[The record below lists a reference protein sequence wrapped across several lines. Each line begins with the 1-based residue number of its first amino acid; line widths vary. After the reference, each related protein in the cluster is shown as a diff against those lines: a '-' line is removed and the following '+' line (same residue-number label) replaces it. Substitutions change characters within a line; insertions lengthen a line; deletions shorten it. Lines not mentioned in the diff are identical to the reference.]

1 MPSTDHHGV
10 LLLNLGT
17 PDAPEVPAV
26 RRYLG
31 EFLMDERVIDVPG
44 PLRWLLV
51 HGAILP
57 FRPARSA
64 HAYRKIWT
72 AEGSPLL
79 VHGRA
84 LEEGVRRELGDGI
97 QVALAMRYGQ
107 PSMRAAMG
115 QLASRGV
122 TELTVV
128 PLYPQGAASS
138 SGSSIARVYELAAE
152 FWDPPRMRV
161 IPPFFDDSGFLD
173 AFASVAR
180 RTLERARPEHVLFS
194 FHGVPERHVRRSDP
208 TGRCLAGGSCS
219 DALGP
224 LNRGCY
230 RAQAF
235 ATARWLAGRLGL
247 GPERYSTTF
256 QSRLG
261 RAKWIEPHTDKRI
274 SELARAGVKRLAV
287 VCPSFV
293 ADCLET
299 LEEIGIRGREQF
311 KAEGGEELALVPS
324 LNAEPEWVKAVAR
337 MAREGE
343 VRHEGDTG
351 PSTGSGRTGGEGA
364 PFSLGRA
371 QYPRFRRIWRFA
383 SWISLPHALSSSR
396 RSRASWRRSYERASR
411 RSWRKCSRRSG
422 SSSPVSTAA

>member
-10 LLLNLGT
+10 LLVNLGT
-17 PDAPEVPAV
+17 PDSAGVAAV

-31 EFLMDERVIDVPG
+31 EFLMDGRVIDLPG

-72 AEGSPLL
+72 AGGSPLL

-84 LEEGVRRELGDGI
+84 LAEGVRRELGEGFE
-97 QVALAMRYGQ
+97 VALAMRYGR
-107 PSMRAAMG
+107 PSMREVLAG
-115 QLASRGV
+115 LASRGV

-138 SGSSIARVYELAAE
+138 SGSSIARVYELAAGYWE
-152 FWDPPRMRV
+152 PPRLRV
-161 IPPFFDDSGFLD
+161 VPPFFDDAGFLD

-180 RTLERARPEHVLFS
+180 RSLEQARPDHVLFS

-208 TGRCLAGGSCS
+208 TGRCLADGRCS

-224 LNRGCY
+224 QNRGCY

-235 ATARWLAGRLGL
+235 ATARALAGRLGL
-247 GPERYSTTF
+247 DADRYSTTF

-261 RAKWIEPHTDKRI
+261 RAKWIEPHTDRRI

-311 KAEGGEELALVPS
+311 RSEGGEELTLVPS

-343 VRHEGDTG
+343 VRHE
-351 PSTGSGRTGGEGA
+351 
-364 PFSLGRA
+364 
-371 QYPRFRRIWRFA
+371 
-383 SWISLPHALSSSR
+383 
-396 RSRASWRRSYERASR
+396 
-411 RSWRKCSRRSG
+411 
-422 SSSPVSTAA
+422 PVE